1 MRRIFA
7 CVIFLCFS
15 ASTNGWGQE
24 RNYAD
29 PADVLDTGKSLTS
42 FYKAFL
48 AADAMDLLK
57 TNNGDVTLYAPWN
70 KAFDAM
76 PPEIR
81 EKLFKPENKELLR
94 TVLKH
99 HIVPH
104 ATKLKALENETF
116 TTLAG
121 EKLTIRWEGNLK
133 TYVGGARLLSAQD
146 IVKKG
151 TIIGIGEVLI
161 PESVKKALGLP
172 ERTD

>member
-1 MRRIFA
+1 M
-7 CVIFLCFS
+7 VLLCFG
-15 ASTNGWGQE
+15 APVNGWGQGQKC
-24 RNYAD
+24 AD
-29 PADVLDTGKSLTS
+29 PADALDGGKSFTS
-42 FYKAFL
+42 CYKAFL

-133 TYVGGARLLSAQD
+133 TYVGGARLLADQD
-146 IVKKG
+146 ITRKG
-151 TIIGIGEVLI
+151 IFIAIGEVLI
-161 PESVKKALGLP
+161 PESVKKSLGLP